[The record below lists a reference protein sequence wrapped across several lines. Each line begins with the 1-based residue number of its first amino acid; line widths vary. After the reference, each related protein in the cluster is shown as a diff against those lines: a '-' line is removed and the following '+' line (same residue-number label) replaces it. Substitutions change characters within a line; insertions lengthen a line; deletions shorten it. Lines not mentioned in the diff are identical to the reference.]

1 MGPISSIWDIPR
13 ILLRRMWVITLILV
27 VGIPGVLLYALSQ
40 PRVYEAT
47 AVVQI
52 EAAQVVERLTSQTGG
67 GAASGTLNPNSE
79 LELIEQQLMSRD
91 HVMSILDQFGLFE
104 GIPSVTERVALLRRA
119 VQIVELIDPEQA
131 WRPDVQPSGL
141 VITVRLSDP
150 DIAAAIAN
158 TFLDRV
164 LEEAQERTSG
174 RTARTLEFLEV
185 EEARLTGEIEEME
198 FAYSE
203 FRQANSGALPA
214 AIASQRTQLSR
225 LEESRIDIEEQII
238 ELESES
244 GRLLAEAR
252 LRQQELLNQRLDLV
266 TDAIAEIE
274 AVLATAPEVERQTHV
289 FERQL
294 DQLQDELGVITERRA
309 QAAMNQLLE
318 TRNQAE
324 RFEVLETAISPEYPV
339 STSRKKLAMAG
350 GMLVVFLAVAA
361 ALALE
366 ILDGRLRSARQFER
380 ELGVQPVVVIPNLRS
395 QRQVRRGRVVWIG
408 VFTAM
413 AVGIVG
419 LARGWW
425 RGISDR
431 LPGQQA
437 RGQQLAVV
445 MRRTT
450 RH

>member
-1 MGPISSIWDIPR
+1 MGPITSIWDIPR
-13 ILLRRMWVITLILV
+13 ILLRRIWVVLLILAVGLPSV
-27 VGIPGVLLYALSQ
+27 VLYALSQ

-67 GAASGTLNPNSE
+67 GAAGSTLNPNSE

-91 HVMSILDQFGLFE
+91 HIMTVLDEFGIFS
-104 GIPSVTERVALLRRA
+104 GIPSITERVALVRQS
-119 VQIVELIDPEQA
+119 VQIIELIDPEQA

-158 TFLDRV
+158 RFLDRV

-174 RTARTLEFLEV
+174 RTARTLEFLEA
-185 EEARLTGEIEEME
+185 EEARLTAEIEELE

-203 FRQANSGALPA
+203 FRQANSAALPA

-225 LEESRIDIEEQII
+225 LEESRINIEEQII

-252 LRQQELLNQRLDLV
+252 LRQQELLNQRLQLV
-266 TDAIAEIE
+266 NDAIAEVE
-274 AVLATAPEVERQTHV
+274 AVLLTAPEVERQTHV
-289 FERQL
+289 FDRQL
-294 DQLQDELGVITERRA
+294 EQLQGELSVITERRA

-324 RFEVLETAISPEYPV
+324 RFEVLETAIPPEFPV

-350 GMLVVFLAVAA
+350 GMLVVFLAAAA
-361 ALALE
+361 ALLLE

-395 QRQVRRGRVVWIG
+395 QRKVRRGRVLGIG
-408 VFTAM
+408 LLTA
-413 AVGIVG
+413 AVVG
-419 LARGWW
+419 VVGRVSGWW
-425 RGISDR
+425 RAIADR
-431 LPGQQA
+431 LPQAQGQE
-437 RGQQLAVV
+437 LAVV

-450 RH
+450 RD